1 MWVIF
6 WPEKV
11 LGCWNV
17 ITSILFV
24 HLWSYIFFIWCGENI
39 LTPFSAEK
47 KYAQMQWV
55 CKFLLR
61 KFKRIGYAKTNRQ
74 TQKQGLKR
82 ALCSLLLPLARIL
95 SWSCLG
101 FKSAVIF
108 WVHTCISFAVWV
120 RGCFLGVIYYLWCLQ
135 WFYFRLSLKGKRS
148 IKTLYLGLSAPR
160 SLSAHLFSCG
170 LITLYLKKKLSS
182 LNKKLF
188 VTDTY

>member
-6 WPEKV
+6 WSEKV

-24 HLWSYIFFIWCGENI
+24 HSWSYFFLSGVEKIFLPLSQQKRSMHRCNGCAS
-39 LTPFSAEK
+39 FSLGNSRGLG
-47 KYAQMQWV
+47 M
-55 CKFLLR
+55 
-61 KFKRIGYAKTNRQ
+61 
-74 TQKQGLKR
+74 QKQTDKHKNKTLR
-82 ALCSLLLPLARIL
+82 ALCSLLPLARIL

-101 FKSAVIF
+101 LKSAVIF
-108 WVHTCISFAVWV
+108 WVHTCISFAVCV
-120 RGCFLGVIYYLWCLQ
+120 RGCFLRVIYYLWFLQ
-135 WFYFRLSLKGKRS
+135 WFHFLLSLKGKRF
-148 IKTLYLGLSAPR
+148 IKTFCLGLSAPR